1 MSATDVALGPIRKEP
16 VDYRTRI
23 GPFSSESIL
32 LYLTVGGCV
41 IPMRVLDSDSIA
53 SVKLRIQTCKGFVVK
68 KQKIRSIPIP
78 NRPFGVAESTPR
90 SLRVVRPPPKGQ
102 NPFFF
107 FFFFFFFWAFG
118 GGWTTPLAMGVVRP
132 PPDRPWGWLESPP
145 ISSPPPP
152 FFFNIFFFFFLFFFF
167 YKKNQ

>member
-1 MSATDVALGPIRKEP
+1 
-16 VDYRTRI
+16 VDYRTLI

-90 SLRVVRPPPKGQ
+90 SLGVVRPPPKGQ
-102 NPFFF
+102 NPFFV
-107 FFFFFFFWAFG
+107 FFFFFWGFW
-118 GGWTTPLAMGVVRP
+118 GWPDHPLAMGVVRP
-132 PPDRPWGWLESPP
+132 PPDWPWGWLQPPP
-145 ISSPPPP
+145 ISSPL
-152 FFFNIFFFFFLFFFF
+152 FFFKKFSFFFFLFFFF
-167 YKKNQ
+167 F

>member
-1 MSATDVALGPIRKEP
+1 

-23 GPFSSESIL
+23 GPFSNESIL
-32 LYLTVGGCV
+32 VYLTVDGCV

-90 SLRVVRPPPKGQ
+90 SLGVVRPPPKGQ

-107 FFFFFFFWAFG
+107 FLFFFLGF
-118 GGWTTPLAMGVVRP
+118 
-132 PPDRPWGWLESPP
+132 WGWLDHPFGHGGGSTTPRPAVGVAPATPDFFPP
-145 ISSPPPP
+145 SPPP
-152 FFFNIFFFFFLFFFF
+152 FFFNFLIFHFSFLYFFF
-167 YKKNQ
+167 KKNQ